1 MPLAEGKRGLKLSIQ
16 KTKILAPNLITSRQA
31 EGEKEEAVTDFI
43 FLNSKVIADGECSHE
58 IKDACSLK
66 GKL

>member
-1 MPLAEGKRGLKLSIQ
+1 MASRRVKKAGLNIQ